1 VLVVAEFRETLGTA
15 WYATYAVP
23 SGVKDAQC
31 SAAAKDEEPPLPCVY
46 VAIEGSELTGG
57 GFAPAGFNVAAF
69 ETTCASIGAAKK
81 KAKPKA
87 KPKLPDVPDLSTPKT
102 PQTPQGPT
110 APSAPTKPAA
120 PTLPGR

>member
-1 VLVVAEFRETLGTA
+1 MSLTINDTLEHPSTPASMPTA
-15 WYATYAVP
+15 I
-23 SGVKDAQC
+23 
-31 SAAAKDEEPPLPCVY
+31 AAALAER
-46 VAIEGSELTGG
+46 
-57 GFAPAGFNVAAF
+57 FAPAGFNVAAF